1 MKNDR
6 AISLLIATGRVED
19 PSLPEAQRK
28 KDQELRKKFHS
39 DVKALL
45 EGYRRFRRI
54 YDGLVE
60 DLKLMAKINDLSDL
74 PQKLQLMSVIEDR
87 QTKIVARKLGQMQ
100 RASLDIEAV
109 LSLLDDAIA
118 SLEKEADKGR
128 IYAKILRY
136 MYTDDLSLIAPR
148 TLKSAVEALE
158 LEVSYSTSKRYLNSA
173 CQYVSARVFGL
184 SDDLVK
190 RVLDLCYL

>member
-1 MKNDR
+1 
-6 AISLLIATGRVED
+6 
-19 PSLPEAQRK
+19 
-28 KDQELRKKFHS
+28 
-39 DVKALL
+39 
-45 EGYRRFRRI
+45 
-54 YDGLVE
+54 
-60 DLKLMAKINDLSDL
+60 
-74 PQKLQLMSVIEDR
+74 
-87 QTKIVARKLGQMQ
+87 MQ

-190 RVLDLCYL
+190 RVLDLCYK